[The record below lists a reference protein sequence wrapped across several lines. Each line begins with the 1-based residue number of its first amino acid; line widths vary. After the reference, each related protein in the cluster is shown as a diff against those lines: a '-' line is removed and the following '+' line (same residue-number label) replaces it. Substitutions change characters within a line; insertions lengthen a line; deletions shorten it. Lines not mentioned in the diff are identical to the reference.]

1 MEPLLQVGV
10 ADRFVRYVNESL
22 IPQAIDFGT
31 DAVAFLLTFAVVYAL
46 GKLVVG
52 SSVRRIL
59 SAREVDET
67 LRKPTRK
74 VAGVGVV
81 FVALAVAFAVAGF
94 GNLLSSLATVVGALT
109 LAIGFASQDLIGN
122 LVGGAFLIA
131 DREVQIGDWVEW
143 DGHVGVIED
152 ISFRVSRVRTF
163 DNELITV
170 PNGELANTAITNP
183 VAKDKLRI
191 QFLFGVDYDDDIDH
205 AKQVI
210 TEEAKAHGEILDN
223 PPVSVRL
230 TELADSYVG
239 LKSRFWIDE
248 PDRSDF
254 VRIRSEYAQAVKE
267 RCDAEE
273 IEMPYPHR
281 QLTGEVGVGDDTA
294 EPVDAAD

>member
-1 MEPLLQVGV
+1 MKSLLQAGV
-10 ADRFVRYVNESL
+10 ADRFVTYVYDSL

-31 DAVAFLLTFAVVYAL
+31 DVAAFLLTFLVVYAL
-46 GKLVVG
+46 GKLILGVSVG
-52 SSVRRIL
+52 RLL

-67 LRKPTRK
+67 LRKPARK
-74 VAGVGVV
+74 VTGIVV
-81 FVALAVAFAVAGF
+81 LFIALAVAFAVAGF
-94 GNLLSSLATVVGALT
+94 GNLLGSLATVVAALT
-109 LAIGFASQDLIGN
+109 LAVGFAAQDLIGN

-143 DGHVGVIED
+143 NGHVGVIED

-191 QFLFGVDYDDDIDH
+191 QFLFGVGYDDDIDH
-205 AKQVI
+205 AKRVI
-210 TEEAKAHGEILDN
+210 TEEAKSHEEILDR

-273 IEMPYPHR
+273 IEIPYPHR
-281 QLTGEVGVGDDTA
+281 QLTGEVAVGEDTA
-294 EPVDAAD
+294 DPVETAD